1 MENLAIALLLG
12 SQILV
17 NQFSLL
23 RLEMAVLFSRYF
35 AMIYPISVL
44 PPVKGKLGVV
54 PEGSEF

>member
-17 NQFSLL
+17 HQFRLL
-23 RLEMAVLFSRYF
+23 RQEMVVLFSRYF
-35 AMIYPISVL
+35 AMIYPISVW